1 MLRTLSL
8 LSILILASLSVSL
21 GQKSGAAGDG
31 STSSQLSIFTGT
43 TTVTL
48 SSDFAEALGTLQI
61 SPSSAFP
68 GRLVRNRAIFPIT
81 TGTLDAAT
89 LRGEISHAGGLI
101 LQRGSTLVR
110 LESFIID
117 TTGAGGIVLT
127 GLVSANG
134 TVVGRIPLFDLTL
147 PATFRGDPTLIRLSG
162 VSVTL
167 RPEAAGALNAVFET
181 TAFTAGFDIGTA
193 SVTAT
198 AFGI

>member
-8 LSILILASLSVSL
+8 ISVLILLSVSMSFA
-21 GQKSGAAGDG
+21 QKGGEVGSSG
-31 STSSQLSIFTGT
+31 TSSQLSIFTGS
-43 TTVTL
+43 TTVNL
-48 SSDFAEALGTLQI
+48 SAEFAGALGTLQI

-68 GRLVRNRAIFPIT
+68 GRLVRTRATFPIT
-81 TGTLDAAT
+81 TSTLDSAT

-101 LQRGSTLVR
+101 LRRGSTVVR
-110 LESFIID
+110 LESFVID

-134 TVVGRIPLFDLTL
+134 SVVGRIPLFDLTL
-147 PATFRGDPTLIRLSG
+147 PAGYLGDPTLIRLDG

-167 RPEAAGALNAVFET
+167 RPEAATALNAVFET
-181 TAFTAGFDIGTA
+181 SAFTAGFNIGTA

>member
-8 LSILILASLSVSL
+8 LAVLILLSVSASFA
-21 GQKSGAAGDG
+21 QKSSEAGG
-31 STSSQLSIFTGT
+31 TSSQLSIFTGAT
-43 TTVTL
+43 RVNLT
-48 SSDFAEALGTLQI
+48 SEFAGALGALQI
-61 SPSSAFP
+61 TPSSAFP
-68 GRLVRNRAIFPIT
+68 GRLVRTRATFPIT
-81 TGTLDAAT
+81 TGTLDSDT

-101 LQRGSTLVR
+101 LRRGATTVR
-110 LESFIID
+110 LESFVID
-117 TTGAGGIVLT
+117 TTGASGIVLT

-134 TVVGRIPLFDLTL
+134 SVVGRIPLFDLTL
-147 PATFRGDPTLIRLSG
+147 PGSSFGDLTLIRIEG

-181 TAFTAGFDIGTA
+181 TAFTAGFNIGTA

>member
-8 LSILILASLSVSL
+8 LAVLVLLPVSVSFA
-21 GQKSGAAGDG
+21 QKGGEAGNG
-31 STSSQLSIFTGT
+31 GTSSQLSIFAGT
-43 TTVTL
+43 TSVNL
-48 SSDFAEALGTLQI
+48 SSEFAEALGTLQI

-68 GRLVRNRAIFPIT
+68 GRLVRGRATFPIT
-81 TGTLDAAT
+81 TSTLDSDT

-101 LQRGSTLVR
+101 LRRGSTIVR
-110 LESFIID
+110 LESFVID

-134 TVVGRIPLFDLTL
+134 SVVGRIPLFDLAL
-147 PATFRGDPTLIRLSG
+147 PGSFLGDPTLIRLDG

-181 TAFTAGFDIGTA
+181 TAFTAGFNIGTA

>member
-8 LSILILASLSVSL
+8 LAVLILLPVSASFA
-21 GQKSGAAGDG
+21 QKGRDVGNG
-31 STSSQLSIFTGT
+31 GESSQLSIFNGA
-43 TTVTL
+43 TTVNL
-48 SSDFAEALGTLQI
+48 SSEFVGALGTLQI

-68 GRLVRNRAIFPIT
+68 GRLVRTRATFPIT
-81 TGTLDAAT
+81 TATLDSAT

-101 LQRGSTLVR
+101 LQRGSTVVR

-134 TVVGRIPLFDLTL
+134 SVVGRIPLFDLTL
-147 PATFRGDPTLIRLSG
+147 PSSFRGDPTQIRLDG

-181 TAFTAGFDIGTA
+181 TAFTAGFNIGTA